1 MKHERIAGFGVAM
14 LGVMLMSLAIPG
26 WAHHS
31 TSMFEPNKTI
41 AIEGTITEVAWG
53 NPHSVFFMDA
63 KPIGQADAPVK
74 NWTVEAP
81 NPRQMMSMGWQQD
94 TLKAGDKVKVTGFQR
109 RDGKA
114 QMLFIELTDDKG
126 HRFATKRG
134 DYAGE

>member
-1 MKHERIAGFGVAM
+1 MKLERLASFGVSM
-14 LGVMLMSLAIPG
+14 LGVVLVGLATPG

-31 TSMFEPNKTI
+31 TTMFEPNKTI

-53 NPHSVFFMDA
+53 NPHSVFFVDA
-63 KPIGQADAPVK
+63 KPVGQEAPIK

-81 NPRQMMSMGWQQD
+81 NPRQMTSMGWQQD

-109 RDGKA
+109 KDGKA
-114 QMLFIELTDDKG
+114 QMLFIELTDEKG

-134 DYAGE
+134 DYAGD